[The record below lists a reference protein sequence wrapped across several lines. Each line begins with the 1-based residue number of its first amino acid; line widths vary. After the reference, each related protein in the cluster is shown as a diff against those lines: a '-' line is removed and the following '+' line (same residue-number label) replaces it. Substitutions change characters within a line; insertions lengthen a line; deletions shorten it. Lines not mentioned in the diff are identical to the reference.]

1 MKWKLILKSPRFVV
15 SFRDNLNQFRAN
27 CDVPVC
33 TSHSLV
39 PRWPDGT
46 NPDFFRSD
54 FSTFWLTEPKCTEIR
69 SENVP
74 DMSKYGPIWPTPEP
88 NSISLSSDGL
98 VLAYYKKIWMLICAL
113 IWIIQIILKL
123 RTITYSKYFYYWIKK
138 PGVIFVPLLTD
149 TLL

>member
-1 MKWKLILKSPRFVV
+1 MSEVKYRSIHYRDVWLICR
-15 SFRDNLNQFRAN
+15 
-27 CDVPVC
+27 VC
-33 TSHSLV
+33 NGQTGESDLGRIMVRLV
-39 PRWPDGT
+39 PNGT
-46 NPDFFRSD
+46 NRGLFFRSD

-88 NSISLSSDGL
+88 NLISLSSDGL